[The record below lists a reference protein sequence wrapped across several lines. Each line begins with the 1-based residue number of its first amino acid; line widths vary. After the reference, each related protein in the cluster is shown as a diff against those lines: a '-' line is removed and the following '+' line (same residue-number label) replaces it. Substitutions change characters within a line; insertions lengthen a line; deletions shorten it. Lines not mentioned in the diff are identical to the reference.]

1 MYLNGKNVLYPC
13 VTEIVWNHIR
23 DDKEKFNN
31 MTRKFVENKKI
42 FQFAYSYSYH
52 EIYSFVEKR
61 SLDLRN
67 EFHIGFKELKDKK
80 MQGQK
85 NFEQFKTIVASE
97 TSPPPPTRAE

>member
-1 MYLNGKNVLYPC
+1 M
-13 VTEIVWNHIR
+13 TEIVWNHIR

-42 FQFAYSYSYH
+42 FQFVYSYSYH